1 MARKNNVTIKSIAA
15 ACGVSAA
22 TVSRVLNNIQGSCS
36 AETEARIRQSARELG
51 YVPNIMARSL
61 VTRRTGLVA
70 VLVPD
75 IHYYFFQEFY
85 FGLEEYFGKFGLYP
99 LLCNTQQNAKRERQ
113 YLQSMSNGL
122 ADGMIVST
130 LNCKENNEELLR
142 LKREGVPIITL
153 ERYGEELEECC
164 NIRLDNAM
172 ACEMAVDYLY
182 QQGHKKIAYISGPDN
197 ALNSRMRYE
206 GYRKGMQKCGLEV
219 NKELI
224 GHADYQFDKSVLE
237 TLRLIESQKFSA
249 LIAANDLMCLGAC
262 KAFRK
267 KGMEI
272 PKDISIVGVDNTS
285 YLELYQP
292 RITAI
297 SLGGYEV
304 GKWAGEC
311 MIRMLNGD
319 DMSKMNYVFSPE
331 LKQGKSVLP
340 A

>member
-15 ACGVSAA
+15 VCGVSAA
-22 TVSRVLNNIQGSCS
+22 TVSRVLNDIPGCCS
-36 AETEARIRQSARELG
+36 AETEARIRQSAREMG

-99 LLCNTQQNAKRERQ
+99 LLCNTQQNEKRERH
-113 YLQSMSNGL
+113 YLRSMSNGL

-130 LNCKENNEELLR
+130 LNCKENNDELIR
-142 LKREGVPIITL
+142 LKREGFPIITL
-153 ERYGEELEECC
+153 ERYGDELDGCC
-164 NIRLDNAM
+164 NIRLDNELAS
-172 ACEMAVDYLY
+172 EMAVDYLY
-182 QQGHKKIAYISGPDN
+182 QQGHKEIAYISGPDN
-197 ALNSRMRYE
+197 ALNSKKRYE
-206 GYRKGMQKCGLEV
+206 GYERGMRKCGLEV
-219 NKELI
+219 KEDLI
-224 GHADYQFDKSVLE
+224 GYADYKFDKSVLE
-237 TLRLIESQKFSA
+237 TLRLIETQKFTA

-285 YLELYQP
+285 NLELYQP

-311 MIRMLNGD
+311 MNRMLNGE
-319 DMSKMNYVFSPE
+319 DMGKMNYVFSPE

-340 A
+340 V